1 MLIPFNMKKQQA
13 LVKIKACSKHEWF
26 YVAPGVWGIRD
37 KIVNIYFIHDASTN
51 HWVLLDAGLSTSAA
65 RIKRVAKQLFWPQA
79 TPAAIILTHGHF
91 DHTGSVKQLADE
103 WDVPVYAHYL
113 EAPYLT
119 GRSAYPP
126 PDPSAGG
133 GLFTT
138 LSFLF
143 PKGPID
149 LEGRLLMLPEQG
161 NIPGLKEWQY
171 FHTPGHAPGHI
182 SLFREQDGVLLAGD
196 AFVTTQQESLLSVLK
211 QEKKLSG
218 PPRYFT
224 YDWGLAEKS
233 VQTLASLQPSIV
245 ATGHGMPM
253 EGEALKALQELADN
267 FKEKAVPENGRYSQ
281 DPAVAGISGVEYVP
295 PANKRHTLLK
305 AAAVLALV
313 GIGVLLAGAVKKK
326 YS

>member
-1 MLIPFNMKKQQA
+1 MKKQKA

-26 YVAPGVWGIRD
+26 YVAPGVWGLRD
-37 KIVNIYFIHDASTN
+37 KFVNVYFIHDATTN

-91 DHTGSVKQLADE
+91 DHVGSVKQLADE
-103 WDVPVYAHYL
+103 WDVPIYAHYL

-119 GRSAYPP
+119 GRSSYPP

-133 GLFTT
+133 GLFTYF
-138 LSFLF
+138 SFLY
-143 PKGPID
+143 PRGPID
-149 LEGRLLMLPEQG
+149 LGGRLLLLPEQG
-161 NIPGLKEWQY
+161 NIPGLKEWRY

-182 SLFREQDGVLLAGD
+182 SLFREQDNVLLAGD
-196 AFVTTQQESLLSVLK
+196 AFVTTQQESLFSVLK
-211 QEKKLSG
+211 QERKLSG

-224 YDWGLAEKS
+224 YDWDAAERS
-233 VQTLASLQPSIV
+233 VRTLASLQPSIV

-253 EGEALKALQELADN
+253 EGKASVALQELADQ
-267 FKEKAVPENGRYSQ
+267 FKEKAVPANGRYTQ
-281 DPAVAGISGVEYVP
+281 DPAVAGIGGVEYVP
-295 PANKRHTLLK
+295 AVSTKKTLLK
-305 AAAVLALV
+305 AAAVLVLL
-313 GIGVLLAGAVKKK
+313 GIGVFLAGEVKKK

>member
-1 MLIPFNMKKQQA
+1 MLIPLNMKKQQA

-37 KIVNIYFIHDASTN
+37 KFVNIYFIHDASTN
-51 HWVLLDAGLSTSAA
+51 HWVLLDTGLSGAAA

-91 DHTGSVKQLADE
+91 DHTGAVKQLADE

-133 GLFTT
+133 GLFTS
-138 LSFLF
+138 LSFLY

-149 LEGRLLMLPEQG
+149 LGGRLLMLPEQG
-161 NIPGLKEWQY
+161 NIPGLEEWRY
-171 FHTPGHAPGHI
+171 FHTPGHAPGHV

-224 YDWGLAEKS
+224 YDWAAAEKS

-245 ATGHGMPM
+245 ATGHGKPM
-253 EGEALKALQELADN
+253 EGEALKALQELADH
-267 FKEKAVPENGRYSQ
+267 FKEKAVPVNGRYSE
-281 DPAVAGISGVEYVP
+281 DAAVAGISGVEYVP
-295 PANKRHTLLK
+295 AANNRNTLLK
-305 AAAVLALV
+305 AAVVLALV
-313 GIGVLLAGAVKKK
+313 GIGVLLAGVAKKK